1 MNKYKYRIIVNHRR
15 FTIYFR
21 HDFMTVSRRIMEA
34 MEKGVLG
41 FTDDK
46 GRNHIY
52 NVESVRK
59 VTVLPISAK
68 NDGKKEKGKRSPK
81 LRKNRVLF
89 NLIPFCGKLRY
100 DRYNT
105 ENMNK
110 INNYYA
116 GLPLVRKG

>member
-15 FTIYFR
+15 FIIYS
-21 HDFMTVSRRIMEA
+21 HHNFMTISRRIMEA

-41 FTDDK
+41 FTDSK

-52 NVESVRK
+52 NAESVHK

-68 NDGKKEKGKRSPK
+68 NDGKKEKWKRSPK

-89 NLIPFCGKLRY
+89 NLIPFCGKLRH
-100 DRYNT
+100 DRYNM